1 MSNDECVC
9 ERSHEPLHSETVDTI
24 GVCAYNASI
33 PYTFWCPL
41 GLNVRQDQNVVLGRD
56 SIVIG
61 DLLYQGAD
69 FSEIVEL

>member
-1 MSNDECVC
+1 MSDVKCLSE
-9 ERSHEPLHSETVDTI
+9 SFYEPLNSETIDTI
-24 GVCAYNASI
+24 SVCAYNASI

-56 SIVIG
+56 SIVIR